1 MTYLV
6 SNYGKDDSLYPQRS
20 ARPIMT
26 YLVSKYGKDD
36 SLYPRDLRKRA
47 VVDQRL
53 HYSNDVVYVRPIMT
67 YLVSKYGKD
76 DSLYPRDLRKRA
88 IVDQRL
94 HYSNDVVYVLEI
106 SLVIQHC
113 FCSRPIMTY
122 LVSKYGKDDSLY
134 PQRSAQESYRGSETS
149 LEQRCGL
156 CSSHHDV
163 GHLVSKYGKDDSLYP
178 RDLRKRAIVDQ
189 RLHYSNDVA
198 YLVSKYG
205 KDDSLYPRDLRKR
218 AIVDQRLHYSN
229 DVVYVLEISLV
240 IQHCFCSR
248 PIMTYLVSKYGKDD
262 SLCPQRSA

>member
-1 MTYLV
+1 MTLCT
-6 SNYGKDDSLYPQRS
+6 PEIC
-20 ARPIMT
+20 ARELSWI
-26 YLVSKYGKDD
+26 
-36 SLYPRDLRKRA
+36 RDFTTAKRCGLCA
-47 VVDQRL
+47 
-53 HYSNDVVYVRPIMT
+53 

-134 PQRSAQESYRGSETS
+134 PQRSARSIMT
-149 LEQRCGL
+149 
-156 CSSHHDV
+156 
-163 GHLVSKYGKDDSLYP
+163 
-178 RDLRKRAIVDQ
+178 
-189 RLHYSNDVA
+189 

-229 DVVYVLEISLV
+229 DVFYVLELSLV
-240 IQHCFCSR
+240 EEEVKSVLQ
-248 PIMTYLVSKYGKDD
+248 LD
-262 SLCPQRSA
+262 SGTGRVASLNE